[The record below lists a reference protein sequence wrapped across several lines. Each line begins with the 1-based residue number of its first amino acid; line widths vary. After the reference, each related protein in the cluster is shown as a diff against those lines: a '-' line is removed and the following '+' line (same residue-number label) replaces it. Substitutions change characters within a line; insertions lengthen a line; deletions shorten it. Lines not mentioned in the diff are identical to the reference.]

1 VKVLPFK
8 IPKPEPGA
16 LVYQEDRAT
25 VLYDKLHQ
33 HEEIQISF
41 VQRGRG
47 HLIVGD
53 TINDYMTNDILVI
66 GSNVPH
72 VFRSDPRAYR
82 ESVLLTLFFT
92 KDSFGRD
99 FFNLPDLRN
108 IASFFKDSDYGM
120 RILSNQKELIT
131 LFKRLENQN
140 KIERIASLL
149 ILLDIISRSK
159 RKALSTFIYKKN
171 YTDDEGKRMRAVFD
185 YTMQH
190 FKEGI
195 TLEDIALKANM
206 TKNAF
211 CRYFK
216 KRTNKT
222 YFQFLIEI
230 RIENAC
236 RLLYNRDLSILSVS
250 ELSGFQ
256 NIGNFNR
263 KFKELKG
270 VSPSAFRSGHRR

>member
-1 VKVLPFK
+1 
-8 IPKPEPGA
+8 
-16 LVYQEDRAT
+16 
-25 VLYDKLHQ
+25 
-33 HEEIQISF
+33 
-41 VQRGRG
+41 
-47 HLIVGD
+47 
-53 TINDYMTNDILVI
+53 
-66 GSNVPH
+66 
-72 VFRSDPRAYR
+72 
-82 ESVLLTLFFT
+82 
-92 KDSFGRD
+92 
-99 FFNLPDLRN
+99 
-108 IASFFKDSDYGM
+108 
-120 RILSNQKELIT
+120 
-131 LFKRLENQN
+131 
-140 KIERIASLL
+140 
-149 ILLDIISRSK
+149 
-159 RKALSTFIYKKN
+159 
-171 YTDDEGKRMRAVFD
+171 
-185 YTMQH
+185 MQH

-270 VSPSAFRSGHRR
+270 VSPSVFRSGLRR